1 MALDRADFEE
11 ISAVVQRRMMSSRLA
26 EALPALTPEQ
36 IARVAPRFELMR
48 QPAGATI
55 IRQGD
60 PADRF
65 YIITRGEVEV
75 VNGHPS
81 GEEIFLAS
89 LGPGEYFGEV
99 GLVHDRPRMASVR
112 AITEVEMMTL
122 DREAFRE
129 LLSDSERTSEE
140 IAAVISERLAAL

>member
-1 MALDRADFEE
+1 MGLNLEQKQ
-11 ISAVVQRRMMSSRLA
+11 AVVSEIAAQLGKAQSVIVAEYRGLLLGLA
-26 EALPALTPEQ
+26 RAQAL
-36 IARVAPRFELMR
+36 
-48 QPAGATI
+48 GAT
-55 IRQGD
+55 
-60 PADRF
+60 
-65 YIITRGEVEV
+65 EVEV
-75 VNGHPS
+75 VNDHPS

-99 GLVHDRPRMASVR
+99 GLVHDRPRMATVR

-129 LLSDSERTSEE
+129 LLSESERTSQA